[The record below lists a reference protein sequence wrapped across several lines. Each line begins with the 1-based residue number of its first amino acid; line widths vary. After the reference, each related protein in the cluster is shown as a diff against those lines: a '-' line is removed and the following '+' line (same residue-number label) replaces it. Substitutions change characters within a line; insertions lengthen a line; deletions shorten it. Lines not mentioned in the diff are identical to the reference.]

1 MAQISMYLHIPFCTR
16 RCSYC
21 DFNTY
26 AGFNHL
32 IPRYMNALV
41 EEINTVAEQVD
52 KNDHVHT
59 IFFGGGT
66 PSLVPLELFENVLA
80 TIQTCFLVQPDV
92 EITIESNPGTVTKEY
107 LHGLKQLGFTRIS
120 FGMQSANA
128 TDLRILERQHD
139 FPKVVKS
146 VIWAKEAGFSHIN
159 LDLIFGIP
167 GQTLE
172 SWKKSLKTAIELGVD
187 HVSLYSLT
195 IEKGTP
201 LEHAILN
208 GSIQSPD
215 PDMAA
220 SMYEYAIK
228 RLPKRGFNQ
237 YEISNWAVGDLSRS
251 RHNLQYWILQPYL
264 GFGAG
269 AHGYYNHYRMENV
282 TGIMDYIQTIE
293 NRNGQPFEFSPAELT
308 RTILSDWDEMQEYL
322 MLGFRLTQEGISKA
336 EFEARFHHSLEELFS
351 VQLKLLLKS
360 GLIEIHPTDGDR
372 LRLTDRGVLFGNR
385 VFREFVGNKEPALL
399 RRSGQ

>member
-1 MAQISMYLHIPFCTR
+1 
-16 RCSYC
+16 
-21 DFNTY
+21 
-26 AGFNHL
+26 
-32 IPRYMNALV
+32 MNALV
-41 EEINTVAEQVD
+41 EEIKTVAEQVN

-59 IFFGGGT
+59 VFFGGGT
-66 PSLVPLELFENVLA
+66 PSLVPLEFFEGVLV

-92 EITIESNPGTVTKEY
+92 EITLEANPGTVTKDY

-128 TDLRILERQHD
+128 ADLRILERQHD
-139 FPKVVKS
+139 FQEVEQS

-172 SWKKSLKTAIELGVD
+172 SWIKSLKAAIELGVD
-187 HVSLYSLT
+187 HLSLYSLT
-195 IEKGTP
+195 IERRTP
-201 LEHAILN
+201 LEQAILN

-215 PDMAA
+215 PDVAA
-220 SMYEYAIK
+220 SMYEHAIK
-228 RLPKRGFNQ
+228 HLPKGGFNQ
-237 YEISNWAVGDLSRS
+237 YEISNWAAGDLSRS

-282 TGIMDYIQTIE
+282 TGIMEYIQSIE
-293 NRNGQPFEFSPAELT
+293 NKNGKPFDFSPAELT
-308 RTILSDWDEMQEYL
+308 RTSMSDWDEMQEFL
-322 MLGFRLTQEGISKA
+322 MLGFRLTHEGISKA
-336 EFEARFHHSLEELFS
+336 EFVASFHHSLEELFS

-385 VFREFVGNKEPALL
+385 VFEEFVGNKEPALL
-399 RRSGQ
+399 KIHGQ